1 MTACYGQEKQ
11 PLLQVVIY
19 FSLQN
24 TIYSCNIL
32 ISKYFLG
39 GVRPCSSLFLH
50 FVNFLIFLFLPSEAD
65 LHPAVPEASS
75 AALPLFCFSLPEL
88 HHCSLDLK
96 HFILDN
102 IACIRFYG
110 YNITYFRTD
119 QSNTNR

>member
-50 FVNFLIFLFLPSEAD
+50 FVNIIYSFPIVVLQSILLYLQEIIT
-65 LHPAVPEASS
+65 
-75 AALPLFCFSLPEL
+75 FSVYTP
-88 HHCSLDLK
+88 H
-96 HFILDN
+96 
-102 IACIRFYG
+102 
-110 YNITYFRTD
+110 
-119 QSNTNR
+119 